1 MKKAIN
7 KVLVYLIVI
16 SVLSLINS
24 GFPVIT
30 PITFRKVI
38 HLNSTVRLVAVNYVV
53 GFLANVLAITT
64 LIVLIALLNP
74 VHVAVKAIV
83 GKVCVCLSCLQKN
96 NSHHHHYHHH
106 HHHHHHHMDNTTRC
120 HTCTSCYIVQN
131 CIQVCSCSLLNR
143 EALTKGLIVCHRNM
157 HCHIMDRGIQS
168 CQHSWI
174 LQVKFYILVKQDHH
188 FNHATSFC
196 VFPSFSL
203 FRRTKR

>member
-1 MKKAIN
+1 MVFVYINRSMLQEDEEMKKAIN

-74 VHVAVKAIV
+74 VHVAMKAIV

-106 HHHHHHHMDNTTRC
+106 HHHHHHHNGQYNTMSYMYIMLYC
-120 HTCTSCYIVQN
+120 PYLHTGMQ
-131 CIQVCSCSLLNR
+131 L
-143 EALTKGLIVCHRNM
+143 
-157 HCHIMDRGIQS
+157 
-168 CQHSWI
+168 
-174 LQVKFYILVKQDHH
+174 
-188 FNHATSFC
+188 
-196 VFPSFSL
+196 
-203 FRRTKR
+203 